1 MADSIFPFI
10 DAAVSDTVTLPIE
23 APREYAWDFE
33 NSEFILENG
42 KCKIVEGLEALKIKI
57 YKALIT
63 QRYRYLIYSWDY
75 GSELETLIGQKYSK
89 ELTNSEALRYV
100 RDALTAYFNYGWI
113 TEIKNF
119 STAFSDDTLH
129 ITFDVVT
136 PFGEATVN
144 V

>member
-10 DAAVSDTVTLPIE
+10 DATVSDTITLQAE
-23 APREYAWDFE
+23 APREYAWDCE
-33 NSEFILENG
+33 NLELILENG

-63 QRYRYLIYSWDY
+63 DRYRYLIYSWDY
-75 GSELETLIGQKYSK
+75 GSELETLVGQKYSK

-100 RDALTAYFNYGWI
+100 QDALKAYFDYGWI

-119 STAFSDDTLH
+119 STAFEDDTLH

-136 PFGEATVN
+136 PYGEATMN